1 MATYIDNIVKFHTFS
16 KSPVSKDTTLGG
28 AVNPSGHTVTTSQVR
43 SQDIPAFLNT
53 FQGTKE
59 QALTW
64 LGTNYSTP
72 AHNDIVFYG
81 GEFKAGF
88 STPKC
93 LKWNAKLE
101 TPAWEDFDITT
112 AATLKNADDKD
123 VIAVH
128 QNCTTVFVD
137 GTNNAATNSN
147 RNSLFVKKADGTILD
162 HFVASTDKIVAGMP
176 SLGYNALVLWNGAA
190 IDEGELDANYI
201 GNTFA
206 GIVHLNKQYS
216 TGDDAKFKVTC
227 FEYIG
232 EKLDTAL
239 GNIDGKIQDIVG
251 TTMEGVVAS
260 VGTTDAAENAGISV
274 DSSTKTSPKIDIT
287 TGTVGG
293 ASDAKL
299 VTGSTVKTYVDEA
312 TSKATVSPQ
321 GVVTEGDENKLVT
334 ATGAQNIA
342 NKAASDEITAATLAA
357 GQEIADTSETS
368 KLVTAEQ
375 VKTYVSENAKVTLT
389 QGTGITVTPNGESS
403 TAFTVAVDDNVAT
416 AQSVTDLAGRVSETE
431 EAIDSLTTGDNSVA
445 SQIANATLSATS
457 TGGDKIT
464 VTLGGTVA
472 APTLSVVES
481 DIASAQTLN
490 AVKNTA
496 DSAVQTVTGDTYITA
511 TKTDTG
517 VTLSTQISEIDAAL
531 ADENSEVGAAIKA
544 AASASTTLGSTT
556 ISSNDTDTGIKVELG
571 GTVAAPT
578 VDVTVTTATL
588 GTDNKSFTTETSSNF
603 AKASDVVTV
612 ATTIAAEK
620 VASIET
626 TGTTAIT
633 ANNESISTKLATEA
647 SVAKTA
653 HSLTAAIDAIAGVG
667 VSYEVLG
674 DDEKHESVTAPVK
687 GRIYL
692 EKDETAAD
700 GTYIE
705 WFYTGT
711 AWEKIGSTKA
721 DHSGYAR
728 TITINGETKTVSDN
742 TVNLGKAV
750 TSVTAGNGI
759 TSGTVSDTGVL
770 QLTLDEASTT
780 QKGIL
785 ELASTHEAA
794 DTTKAAT
801 GATVAS
807 AISDIAST
815 SQSDNGITVTTAG
828 GSVTGV
834 EVATTS
840 LVNEDA
846 LVESVTDDNLIT
858 AADALAAITTATA
871 TTNLVTDE
879 GTIIG
884 NVADEDANKFVTAS
898 QIHSAISLAKPES
911 YIISVA
917 DGKTDGEGNH
927 TNVTS
932 GQVETLV
939 IKDSREN
946 VYNNDLWG
954 TSVTLDALTNTITV
968 DQKYLSNPNVSRYS
982 AWLTNVTKVE
992 DNKAYNGDTVVA
1004 NIQTDMIKDGSYM
1017 FFDTSLTSFSGDL
1030 SNLVNGDSMFFNT
1043 SLTSF
1048 SGDLSSLVNGSYM
1061 FNSSSL
1067 ASFSGDLSNLVNGFE
1082 MFHYSSSL
1090 ASFSGDL
1097 SSLVNG
1103 SYMFESCTKLTSFS
1117 GDLSSLVNGSYMFS
1131 YTSLDVES
1139 VELICDVLPNYNT
1152 EKLQSATWNTSEGK
1166 YTYSDWTSGDY
1177 YYPIIKISNDS
1188 DSMSQGNADGIDRSF
1203 GTDFISES
1211 NVKTITIYWDNISVL
1226 SEADRTAIT
1235 KLFTDTATEKGWTFI
1250 TNTALG
1256 GTVSPN
1262 AVMTTDGTIQ
1272 YYVFAKKDEATED
1285 NATHIDASGKLW
1297 KFDTAEAIIG
1307 PNIKYWSI
1315 FATVEDALTEWEL
1328 TPWTK
1333 PTKEETE
1340 A

>member
-43 SQDIPAFLNT
+43 AQDIPAFLNT

-64 LGTNYSTP
+64 LGTNYPTP

-101 TPAWEDFDITT
+101 TPAWEDFDITA

-147 RNSLFVKKADGTILD
+147 RNSLFVKKADGSILD

-232 EKLDTAL
+232 EKLTTSLSSIVTDIEAINTQL
-239 GNIDGKIQDIVG
+239 GNG
-251 TTMEGVVAS
+251 S
-260 VGTTDAAENAGISV
+260 
-274 DSSTKTSPKIDIT
+274 
-287 TGTVGG
+287 TGTDSIGNRLT
-293 ASDAKL
+293 ATETAIKTL
-299 VTGSTVKTYVDEA
+299 TGNSTVNA
-312 TSKATVSPQ
+312 TESIAT
-321 GVVTEGDENKLVT
+321 T
-334 ATGAQNIA
+334 AA
-342 NKAASDEITAATLAA
+342 NAINAATLDSSDT
-357 GQEIADTSETS
+357 IADTEDTS

-375 VKTYVSENAKVTLT
+375 VKTYVTNNAQVTVKVDETE
-389 QGTGITVTPNGESS
+389 Q
-403 TAFTVAVDDNVAT
+403 AT
-416 AQSVTDLAGRVSETE
+416 TNLELAGS
-431 EAIDSLTTGDNSVA
+431 TGD
-445 SQIANATLSATS
+445 
-457 TGGDKIT
+457 
-464 VTLGGTVA
+464 
-472 APTLSVVES
+472 
-481 DIASAQTLN
+481 
-490 AVKNTA
+490 
-496 DSAVQTVTGDTYITA
+496 
-511 TKTDTG
+511 
-517 VTLSTQISEIDAAL
+517 
-531 ADENSEVGAAIKA
+531 
-544 AASASTTLGSTT
+544 
-556 ISSNDTDTGIKVELG
+556 
-571 GTVAAPT
+571 
-578 VDVTVTTATL
+578 DVTVTATADTAD
-588 GTDNKSFTTETSSNF
+588 GYKVTFSATIDKATVQDGVIDATTGNGDKVISATA
-603 AKASDVVTV
+603 AKAV
-612 ATTIAAEK
+612 AEKAIETALADTADGSLGATIASK
-620 VASIET
+620 VADVQVNNVSVVDSDKVVKLTT
-626 TGTTAIT
+626 TGTDAIT
-633 ANNESISTKLATEA
+633 ANNESTSTKLATEA
-647 SVAKTA
+647 SVAKAA

-674 DDEKHESVTAPVK
+674 DNEKHESVTAPVK

-692 EKDETAAD
+692 EKDENAAD

-711 AWEKIGSTKA
+711 DWEKIGSTKA
-721 DHSGYAR
+721 DHSVYAK
-728 TITINGETKTVSDN
+728 TITINKEPKTVSNNSVD
-742 TVNLGKAV
+742 LGKAV
-750 TSVTAGNGI
+750 TSVTAGHGI

-780 QKGIL
+780 QKGIV

-801 GATVAS
+801 GATVAA
-807 AISDIAST
+807 AISGIAST
-815 SQSDNGITVTTAG
+815 SQSDNGVTVTTAA

-834 EVATTS
+834 EVVTTS
-840 LVNEDA
+840 LVSEGA
-846 LVESVTDDNLIT
+846 LVESVTGDNLIT

-884 NVADEDANKFVTAS
+884 DVAPEDANKFVTAS
-898 QIHSAISLAKPES
+898 QIHSAISLAKPEN

-946 VYNNDLWG
+946 VYDNDLWG
-954 TSVTLDALTNTITV
+954 TSVTLDASANTITV
-968 DQKYLSNPNVSRYS
+968 DHKYLSNPNASNHTG
-982 AWLTNVTKVE
+982 WLTNVTKVE

-1004 NIQTDMIKDGSYM
+1004 NIQTDMIKDGSRM
-1017 FFDTSLTSFSGDL
+1017 FYYTALGSFSGDLSGLVNGSEMFSGTIPLGSFSGDLSSLVNGTNMFHNCPNLTSFSGDL
-1030 SNLVNGDSMFFNT
+1030 SSLVNGVNMFYNTPLESFSSDLSSLVNGTNMFSGANSLTSFSSDLSSLEDGYGMFFNTSLISFTSDLSSLVDGNSMFYGTSLTSFSDDLSSLVVCYNMFANT

-1048 SGDLSSLVNGSYM
+1048 SGDLSSLVDGNSM
-1061 FNSSSL
+1061 FYGTSL
-1067 ASFSGDLSNLVNGFE
+1067 ASFTS
-1082 MFHYSSSL
+1082 
-1090 ASFSGDL
+1090 DL
-1097 SSLVNG
+1097 SSLVDG
-1103 SYMFESCTKLTSFS
+1103 YGMF
-1117 GDLSSLVNGSYMFS
+1117 GN
-1131 YTSLDVES
+1131 TSLDVES

-1152 EKLQSATWNTSEGK
+1152 ENGGKRLQTATWNESGENKGK
-1166 YTYSDWTSGDY
+1166 YTYNDWESGNY
-1177 YYPIIKISNDS
+1177 GYPIVKIEAVS
-1188 DSMSQGNADGIDRSF
+1188 DTMSQGNTDGIRRVF
-1203 GTDFISES
+1203 GTGFIVES
-1211 NVKTITIYWDNISVL
+1211 HVKSITIKWKSGSAILGEGY
-1226 SEADRTAIT
+1226 EADRTKIAKI
-1235 KLFTDTATEKGWTFI
+1235 FTDTAKEKGWTFFV
-1250 TNTALG
+1250 NTEIAESG
-1256 GTVSPN
+1256 EIAPPN

-1307 PNIKYWSI
+1307 PNIKYWSM

-1333 PTKEETE
+1333 PTEEETE